1 MWMPWDPEAYKTGRV
16 EYLEDELN
24 QLMHEKKANES
35 KAKQEFDKRVREAK
49 ELAIEKNKKLAA
61 ETGNKLTQNIDEEGN
76 LYSVDSSGANN
87 DISVADIRKE
97 LFESENVVIGP
108 SDHGL
113 SQLSNPPA
121 ELTRTDSSTVSGD
134 VESQTKEVSS
144 DNVEL
149 NVEEIESI
157 EVSGDSEKIDPSN
170 QSI

>member
-1 MWMPWDPEAYKTGRV
+1 MKV
-16 EYLEDELN
+16 
-24 QLMHEKKANES
+24 K
-35 KAKQEFDKRVREAK
+35 
-49 ELAIEKNKKLAA
+49 
-61 ETGNKLTQNIDEEGN
+61 
-76 LYSVDSSGANN
+76 
-87 DISVADIRKE
+87 
-97 LFESENVVIGP
+97 VVIGP
-108 SDHGL
+108 DHGL

-121 ELTRTDSSTVSGD
+121 ELTRTDFNTVSGD